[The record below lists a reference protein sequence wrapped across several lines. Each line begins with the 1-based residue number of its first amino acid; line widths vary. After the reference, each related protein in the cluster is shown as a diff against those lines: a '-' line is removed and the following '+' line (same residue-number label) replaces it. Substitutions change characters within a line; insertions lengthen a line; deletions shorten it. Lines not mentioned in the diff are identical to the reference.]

1 MKKILIMMLR
11 LVRNYFSCSEPEN
24 EFSVPRIKTVKN
36 IQEPRI
42 YSQVPELLT
51 SLMLL
56 VTGFPARAAM
66 TSESYAIPSLT
77 ISSGGSVVMEGQ

>member
-1 MKKILIMMLR
+1 MR

-42 YSQVPELLT
+42 YSQVPKLLT
-51 SLMLL
+51 SLTNLKM
-56 VTGFPARAAM
+56 
-66 TSESYAIPSLT
+66 
-77 ISSGGSVVMEGQ
+77 